1 MSVYVHVS
9 DFNTHDKEC
18 PCLFETMQCSSD
30 FILPLSVRPSLLL
43 WHERLMDIYF
53 SYLYRHHHLDN
64 CVTLCDAHN
73 AVSTDTNAL
82 LTTYHSISS
91 NLSLSSSRHIH
102 YNPSL
107 IPHIHLRHLIF
118 PRSYSDS
125 ARDCTHPSG
134 LTSLTF
140 PFAYPLSFLSLPF
153 ISHRLFFPSSL
164 LLLSTLLAFP
174 NRSRFILR
182 NVVAKKIEEESG
194 ATDEQ
199 CIEGLGWQ
207 EMREGRGGKWRGGRD
222 NLDLLFTSLI
232 LLIQINQDYI
242 TLNQTKPIDPCVTVQ
257 CSTVQYSDLP

>member
-1 MSVYVHVS
+1 
-9 DFNTHDKEC
+9 
-18 PCLFETMQCSSD
+18 MQCSAVVTSFFLCLLD
-30 FILPLSVRPSLLL
+30 HLFYCGMRDWWTFTSVTYIVIITSIIVSHSVTHTTQSPLILMRSSLHIIQSV
-43 WHERLMDIYF
+43 
-53 SYLYRHHHLDN
+53 
-64 CVTLCDAHN
+64 V
-73 AVSTDTNAL
+73 
-82 LTTYHSISS
+82 IS
-91 NLSLSSSRHIH
+91 LSLPQDIFIIIH

-153 ISHRLFFPSSL
+153 PSHRLFFPSSL

-199 CIEGLGWQ
+199 CIEGLG
-207 EMREGRGGKWRGGRD
+207 
-222 NLDLLFTSLI
+222 
-232 LLIQINQDYI
+232 
-242 TLNQTKPIDPCVTVQ
+242 
-257 CSTVQYSDLP
+257 